1 MEKGVY
7 IMKSVFL
14 VVWKIDYSED
24 FIDKIFSTYDKAK
37 EYVKKEYTDEDIHN
51 VDIYERVVE

>member
-1 MEKGVY
+1 
-7 IMKSVFL
+7 MKSVFL

-24 FIDKIFSTYDKAK
+24 FIDKIFSSLDKAK
-37 EYVKKEYTDEDIHN
+37 EYVKREYTDEHIHN